1 MSTTKF
7 TEQEMQSIKEV
18 QEEYSKVGVQL
29 VQIKLARKNSED
41 YLKQLEE
48 QESAITQTI
57 LELSE
62 KEKEIADALNDKYG
76 VGSLDMESGE
86 FTSNK

>member
-7 TEQEMQSIKEV
+7 TEQEMQSIKQV
-18 QEEYSKVGVQL
+18 QEKYSQIGVQL
-29 VQIKLARKNSED
+29 VQIKLAKKNSED
-41 YLKQLEE
+41 YLKQLES
-48 QESAITQTI
+48 QESEITQAI
-57 LELSE
+57 LELNKEE
-62 KEKEIADALNDKYG
+62 KELADTLNEKYG

>member
-7 TEQEMQSIKEV
+7 TEQEMQGIKEV

-41 YLKQLEE
+41 YLNQLQE
-48 QESAITQTI
+48 QEDVITQTI

-62 KEKEIADALNDKYG
+62 KEKEIADTLNDKYG

>member
-18 QEEYSKVGVQL
+18 QEKYSQIGVQL
-29 VQIKLARKNSED
+29 VQIKLAKKNSED
-41 YLKQLEE
+41 YLKQLES
-48 QESAITQTI
+48 QESEITEAI
-57 LELSE
+57 LKLNKEE
-62 KEKEIADALNDKYG
+62 KELADTLNEKYG

-86 FTSNK
+86 FTPNK

>member
-18 QEEYSKVGVQL
+18 QEKYSQIGVQL
-29 VQIKLARKNSED
+29 VQIKLAKKNSED
-41 YLKQLEE
+41 YLKQLES
-48 QESAITQTI
+48 QESEITQAI
-57 LELSE
+57 LELNKEE
-62 KEKEIADALNDKYG
+62 KELADTLNEKYG

>member
-29 VQIKLARKNSED
+29 VQIKQARKNSED
-41 YLKQLEE
+41 YLNQLEE
-48 QESAITQTI
+48 QVIVITQTI
-57 LELSE
+57 LELSG
-62 KEKEIADALNDKYG
+62 KQKEIADALNNKYG
-76 VGSLDMESGE
+76 IGTLDMESGE
-86 FTSNK
+86 FTPNK

>member
-7 TEQEMQSIKEV
+7 TEQEMQSIKTI
-18 QEEYSKVGVQL
+18 QEKYSQIGVQL
-29 VQIKLARKNSED
+29 VQIKLARKSSED
-41 YLKQLEE
+41 YLKQLQD
-48 QESAITQTI
+48 QEDEITEAITK
-57 LELSE
+57 LNAEE
-62 KEKEIADALNDKYG
+62 KELADKLNDKYG

>member
-41 YLKQLEE
+41 YLKQLQE
-48 QESAITQTI
+48 QEDVITQTI

-62 KEKEIADALNDKYG
+62 KEKEIADTLNDKYG

>member
-7 TEQEMQSIKEV
+7 TEQEMESIKLV
-18 QEEYSKVGVQL
+18 QERYSEIGVQL
-29 VQIKLARKNSED
+29 VQIKLARKTSED

-48 QESAITQTI
+48 QESEITQTI
-57 LELSE
+57 IELNTEE
-62 KEKEIADALNDKYG
+62 KTIADTLNEKYG

-86 FTSNK
+86 FTPNK

>member
-7 TEQEMQSIKEV
+7 TEQEMESIKLV
-18 QEEYSKVGVQL
+18 QERYSEIGVQL
-29 VQIKLARKNSED
+29 VQIKLARKTSED

-48 QESAITQTI
+48 QESEITQTI
-57 LELSE
+57 IELNTEE
-62 KEKEIADALNDKYG
+62 KAIADTLNEKYG

-86 FTSNK
+86 FTPNK

>member
-29 VQIKLARKNSED
+29 VQIKLARKSSED

>member
-7 TEQEMQSIKEV
+7 TEQEMESIKLI
-18 QEEYSKVGVQL
+18 QEKYSEIGVQL
-29 VQIKLARKNSED
+29 VQIKLARKTSED

-48 QESAITQTI
+48 QESEITQTI
-57 LELSE
+57 IELNTEE
-62 KEKEIADALNDKYG
+62 KTIAETLNEKYG

-86 FTSNK
+86 FTPNK

>member
-7 TEQEMQSIKEV
+7 TEQEMQGIKEV

-41 YLKQLEE
+41 YLKQLQE
-48 QESAITQTI
+48 QEDVITQTI

-62 KEKEIADALNDKYG
+62 KEKEIADTLNDKYG

>member
-18 QEEYSKVGVQL
+18 QEKYSQIGVQL
-29 VQIKLARKNSED
+29 VQIKLAKKNSED
-41 YLKQLEE
+41 YLKQLES
-48 QESAITQTI
+48 QESEITQAI
-57 LELSE
+57 LELNKEE
-62 KEKEIADALNDKYG
+62 KKLADTLNEKYG

>member
-18 QEEYSKVGVQL
+18 QEKYSQIGVQL
-29 VQIKLARKNSED
+29 VQIKLAKKNSED
-41 YLKQLEE
+41 YLKQLES
-48 QESAITQTI
+48 QENEITEAI
-57 LELSE
+57 LELNKEE
-62 KEKEIADALNDKYG
+62 KELADVLNEKYG

-86 FTSNK
+86 FTPNK

>member
-18 QEEYSKVGVQL
+18 QEKYSQIGVQL
-29 VQIKLARKNSED
+29 VQIKLAKENSEN
-41 YLKQLEE
+41 YLKQLQD
-48 QESAITQTI
+48 QESEITQTI
-57 LELSE
+57 IELSKEE
-62 KEKEIADALNDKYG
+62 KALADALNEKYG

-86 FTSNK
+86 FTPNK

>member
-41 YLKQLEE
+41 YLNQLEE
-48 QESAITQTI
+48 QEIVITQTI

-76 VGSLDMESGE
+76 IGSLDMESGE
-86 FTSNK
+86 FTPNK

>member
-7 TEQEMQSIKEV
+7 TEQEMQGIKEV

-41 YLKQLEE
+41 YLNQLQD
-48 QESAITQTI
+48 QEDVITQTI

-62 KEKEIADALNDKYG
+62 KEKEIADTLNDKYG